1 MKVLIIGGG
10 GMLGHKVWQVMSG
23 RFDTWVTVR
32 SSYNSYARFNLFRR
46 DRMVE
51 GVDVA
56 NIERVT
62 EAFALSNPDVVIN
75 CVGIIKQLPAVDDP
89 IISLAVNSIFPHRLA
104 RLCKAAHAA
113 LIHISTDCVFSGR
126 RGNYKE
132 SDTPDAED
140 SYGRTKL
147 LGELGESEGLTLR
160 TSLIGREIM
169 SKNGLVEWFLSQEG
183 RVRGYTKAIFSGVTT
198 ETLAK
203 ILADII
209 VDHRDLTGLYHL
221 ASSPIN
227 KYEVL
232 CLLRDMFHHQVAIE
246 PFQGIEIDH
255 SLDGGLLRH
264 RTGIKPPAWN
274 GMVQEL
280 ANDLTPYAKWRS
292 Q

>member
-1 MKVLIIGGG
+1 
-10 GMLGHKVWQVMSG
+10 
-23 RFDTWVTVR
+23 
-32 SSYNSYARFNLFRR
+32 
-46 DRMVE
+46 VE

-56 NIERVT
+56 NIERVI

-75 CVGIIKQLPAVDDP
+75 CVGIIKQLPAAHDLT
-89 IISLAVNSIFPHRLA
+89 ISLTVNSIFPHRLA
-104 RLCKAAHAA
+104 RLCKAARAA

-140 SYGRTKL
+140 LYGRTKL
-147 LGELGESEGLTLR
+147 LGELDESEGLTLR

-169 SKNGLVEWFLSQEG
+169 SKNGLVEWFLSQDG
-183 RVRGYTKAIFSGVTT
+183 RVRGYTKAIFSGLTT

-209 VDHRDLTGLYHL
+209 IDHRDLTGLYNL

-227 KYEVL
+227 KYELL
-232 CLLRDMFHHQVAIE
+232 CLLRDMFHHQVSIE
-246 PFQGIEIDH
+246 PFEDVEIDR
-255 SLDGGLLRH
+255 SLDGSLLRH
-264 RTGIKPPAWN
+264 RTGIKPPTWKD
-274 GMVQEL
+274 MVQEM
-280 ANDLTPYAKWRS
+280 ANDLTPYGKWRS